1 MVFTCAPCKAI
12 GKVPHQW
19 PTSSKKLNHKAKC
32 KSNQVI
38 KNHGFIRPDK
48 VAVHAH
54 ALVHLSLSYCHP
66 AFLLSCPLALLLAT
80 LLILCSP
87 ALKFSR
93 SLDLLL
99 SSCPVVLSTFPP
111 LPAYTS
117 AECGQTWSGHFTG
130 QASQDGRAGDKSCS
144 SCWGT
149 GQNFLVM
156 LRSQILGSLLRQMK

>member
-38 KNHGFIRPDK
+38 KNHGFIRPYK

-99 SSCPVVLSTFPP
+99 SSCPVVLSSCPP
-111 LPAYTS
+111 SHLSQHTPQQNVARPEVATSPARPVKTAGQETS
-117 AECGQTWSGHFTG
+117 PAPP
-130 QASQDGRAGDKSCS
+130 AGEQVRIS
-144 SCWGT
+144 
-149 GQNFLVM
+149 
-156 LRSQILGSLLRQMK
+156 